1 MWMKLRPCPAQAATI
16 PNPITAAVT
25 VSVDDTTP
33 DEGLTLSTTSMLD
46 AAVAASLPAAV
57 FDATRL
63 VLQAGVTIVC
73 PSALEWN
80 NYALPLLIYFR
91 NGRSTSSLY
100 ITYSIRGML
109 SRGSTLSILGGS
121 YAFYHLVRA
130 FSYLEITESS
140 TLEIVGV
147 VGSSTPSEYLFGT
160 FLLLTVGGLRV
171 GEGSALRIENNTVS
185 ADQSPSYIYALC
197 ALVETQT
204 SFTVLATV
212 RTWSE
217 TTRSSWLTHP
227 CPAISMRAW

>member
-1 MWMKLRPCPAQAATI
+1 MQLWQHLCP
-16 PNPITAAVT
+16 PRCL
-25 VSVDDTTP
+25 TP
-33 DEGLTLSTTSMLD
+33 L
-46 AAVAASLPAAV
+46 A
-57 FDATRL
+57 
-63 VLQAGVTIVC
+63 
-73 PSALEWN
+73 W
-80 NYALPLLIYFR
+80 YFR
-91 NGRSTSSLY
+91 PESPSSAHPHSSGIITHCRCLY
-100 ITYSIRGML
+100 ISATGDRRPRCT
-109 SRGSTLSILGGS
+109 SRTASGACSAGGS